1 MAAPTADE
9 IMVHDSIEAKGD
21 ADVDMEDAPGDAEG
35 DADDAPTAVDTT
47 VQADVTLED
56 DPDADGEAD
65 AEGEA
70 EEDEPAEPVR
80 GRRGRRVPDT
90 PHRQLL
96 ALIDNLQKHLCEYEE
111 K

>member
-21 ADVDMEDAPGDAEG
+21 EDVHMADAHADAEG
-35 DADDAPTAVDTT
+35 DADDAPGEDDTT
-47 VQADVTLED
+47 VQADVTLDD
-56 DPDADGEAD
+56 DPDAEGEAD
-65 AEGEA
+65 ADGEA
-70 EEDEPAEPVR
+70 EEDEPTEPVR

-96 ALIDNLQKHLCEYEE
+96 TQIDTLAKYLCEYEE